1 MNDLVI
7 KADKMKKLQP
17 SKIVFVIPEL
27 IGIGTFMVAFVGY
40 LTVLVFISSCT
51 SESNLGPSVITVD
64 NPHYGKSRKPN
75 NLPYQVSRSRNTG
88 GPHKYHGY
96 QIK

>member
-1 MNDLVI
+1 MNDFLI
-7 KADKMKKLQP
+7 RTDKIKKLRA
-17 SKIVFVIPEL
+17 SKRVNSIPEF
-27 IGIGTFMVAFVGY
+27 IGLGTFMVTFVAY

-51 SESNLGPSVITVD
+51 SESNLGPRVITVE
-64 NPHYGKSRKPN
+64 NPHYGKSRKSD